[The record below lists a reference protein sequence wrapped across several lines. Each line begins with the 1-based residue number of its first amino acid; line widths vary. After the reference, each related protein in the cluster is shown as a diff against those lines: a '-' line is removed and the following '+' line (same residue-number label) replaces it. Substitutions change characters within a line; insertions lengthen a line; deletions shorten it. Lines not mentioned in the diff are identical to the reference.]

1 MVRSLITRSLA
12 LGGLLSGN
20 SLLAAAFPQSPENNP
35 ALQACLTNAV
45 GGDATRAQFPSE
57 ESFHTQDVKSYSRQY
72 PYTPTAVMYPNNA
85 DEARSGGHD
94 YVSKCISGADGA
106 ITVDLKNL
114 NQLSVDRATGIAT
127 IGPINGLK
135 AVNEGL
141 HNNGRRMIPHGTSAT
156 VGIGGHT
163 LVGGF
168 SPVTRRA
175 GLTLDALR
183 EVEVILANGTVAR
196 APASQHPDLFWAMR
210 GAGQSFSITTELVF
224 QTKPEPS
231 NPIISYQCN
240 ITSPSSAVLAG
251 SWQAIVAGPQLPR
264 DLYTL
269 AFLQGA
275 TLLVRGTFSD
285 ALALASRIPG
295 GRRDGRSQLARHV
308 RRPLPLLECAEVL
321 RK

>member
-1 MVRSLITRSLA
+1 MPASHS
-12 LGGLLSGN
+12 
-20 SLLAAAFPQSPENNP
+20 FPQSTDNNA
-35 ALQACLTNAV
+35 ALQACLTKAV
-45 GGDATRAQFPSE
+45 EGDAARAQFPSE
-57 ESFHTQDVKSYSRQY
+57 ENFRTQDVKPYNRQY
-72 PYTPTAVMYPNNA
+72 PYTPTAVIL
-85 DEARSGGHD
+85 S
-94 YVSKCISGADGA
+94 SISGADGA
-106 ITVDLKNL
+106 VTVDLKNL
-114 NQLSVDRATGIAT
+114 NQLSVDQATGIAT
-127 IGPINGLK
+127 IGPANDLK

-141 HNNGRRMIPHGTSAT
+141 HDNGRRMIPHGTSAT

-183 EVEVILANGTVAR
+183 EVEVVPANGIVAR
-196 APASQHPDLFWAMR
+196 APASQHPDLFWATR
-210 GAGQSFSITTELVF
+210 GAGQSFGVATEFVF

-251 SWQAIVAGPQLPR
+251 SWQAIIAGPQLPR

-295 GRRDGRSQLARHV
+295 IASGGVTGEASWPATSADLFRFFASFR
-308 RRPLPLLECAEVL
+308 
-321 RK
+321 